1 MLQPILNRKTRNTT
15 RKLHYKQTNQQSST
29 NDQNLEENVVTK
41 TNLN

>member
-15 RKLHYKQTNQQSST
+15 SKPTNSPQQ
-29 NDQNLEENVVTK
+29 NDRNLKENVVTK